1 MTNLTLPSV
10 LAFDRKLEPSDALMY
25 SGNWADI
32 NDDKAWQ
39 VVELFERRNRAVKSN
54 FKQEVLDDE
63 EELQKQ
69 IAEANLAWGDDAAL
83 SHEHD
88 ALKVSFTLRV
98 VGGLNQPSVCNKV
111 EFESEYSKRI
121 GAYIQSGGIEELA
134 NRYACNIVNGRFLWR
149 NRVGAQEVKIIVNH
163 NKSPEKAL
171 EFQAYDFPLKQT
183 TSKND
188 SVMKLAQLI
197 KAGLTGD
204 ESILLAID
212 AYVNLGKGQ
221 RIWPSQE
228 MVLNSSKGEKSRH
241 LFSLKV
247 KDKNIAAMHSEKI
260 GNALRTIDD
269 WYPQFSETQSPIA
282 IEAYGSVTQRG
293 VAYRSTKNDFKTLL
307 LKWLNSEDCDGI
319 GEHTKHFVVAMLI
332 RGGVFGEGEGEGEG

>member
-1 MTNLTLPSV
+1 MTTLTLPSV
-10 LAFDRKLEPSDALMY
+10 LAFDRKLEPSDALMH
-25 SGNWADI
+25 SGSWQDI

-111 EFESEYSKRI
+111 EFESAYSKKV
-121 GAYIQSGGIEELA
+121 GAYLQSDDIEELA
-134 NRYACNIVNGRFLWR
+134 NRYACNIANGRFLWR
-149 NRVGAQEVKIIVNH
+149 NRVGAQEVKVIVNH
-163 NKSPEKAL
+163 KKLEKAL
-171 EFQAYDFPLKQT
+171 EFQAYDFPLKKT
-183 TSKND
+183 TSEDD
-188 SVMKLAQLI
+188 SVRQLAQLI
-197 KAGLTGD
+197 KAALTGD
-204 ESILLAID
+204 ESLLLAID

-228 MVLNSSKGEKSRH
+228 MVLNSPKGEKSRH

-247 KDKNIAAMHSEKI
+247 KDKNVAAMHSEKI

-293 VAYRSTKNDFKTLL
+293 VAYRSSRNDFKSLL
-307 LKWLNSEDCDGI
+307 LKWLNSDDDESISKD
-319 GEHTKHFVVAMLI
+319 EKHFVTAMLI
-332 RGGVFGEGEGEGEG
+332 RGGVFGEGES